1 MIFLQVFDLAENKHE
16 PMCDQ
21 KVVRKSKLTHVRFN
35 QREPLLLIGDDRGG
49 VLCLKVSNCCSTA
62 SVRVHLYIYIYMDR
76 GLHDGSKC
84 TSAVSRPANLCQKS
98 HNCLLEFNLTF

>member
-1 MIFLQVFDLAENKHE
+1 MMIFLQVFDLAENKHE

-62 SVRVHLYIYIYMDR
+62 SVRVHLYIYIYIY
-76 GLHDGSKC
+76 GQ
-84 TSAVSRPANLCQKS
+84 RPA
-98 HNCLLEFNLTF
+98 